1 MIRRVCHQAA
11 CLLLSPLSLGVR
23 VCNRPPNPGLILDQ
37 KLSLSAFPF
46 CSRISIAIAIA
57 SRRLTLIYSRK
68 LDFEDAGARQGII
81 LVWKSGLPIMNFLS
95 GDGES
100 MRLGP

>member
-1 MIRRVCHQAA
+1 MHGISSSERAHHDSLRVIKQLVLH
-11 CLLLSPLSLGVR
+11 
-23 VCNRPPNPGLILDQ
+23 LDRHRH
-37 KLSLSAFPF
+37 SVPYV
-46 CSRISIAIAIA
+46 
-57 SRRLTLIYSRK
+57 TPIYSRK

-81 LVWKSGLPIMNFLS
+81 RVWKSGLPIMNFLS

>member
-1 MIRRVCHQAA
+1 VSGYAIAIKF
-11 CLLLSPLSLGVR
+11 LS
-23 VCNRPPNPGLILDQ
+23 NPGP
-37 KLSLSAFPF
+37 KSFPWSAFPF
-46 CSRISIAIAIA
+46 CSRISIAFAIA
-57 SRRLTLIYSRK
+57 SRKLTLIYSPK

-100 MRLGP
+100 MRLGS